1 MKIFNYFT
9 IRLYYLDKIFLRFY
23 ILENNKYLLFYVT
36 CFENLELYYCVTILT
51 HKTFFFSLKRAK

>member
-1 MKIFNYFT
+1 MLSCFNV
-9 IRLYYLDKIFLRFY
+9 
-23 ILENNKYLLFYVT
+23 LENVKNLLFYVN